1 MRDALTIVGVVVL
14 LYAVT
19 VAAIWWYARRL
30 GEVSTLREAA
40 RFGPDLLGL
49 IRRLLAHG
57 RLSRGTRTGLGLL
70 ALYLVLPIDLVPDV
84 VPLVGWADDV
94 VLVVLVLRA
103 VVRRAG
109 ADVIRAN
116 WPGSP
121 GGLAVLL
128 RLLRLSDRPPPPL
141 A

>member
-1 MRDALTIVGVVVL
+1 MRDLLTILAVVL
-14 LYAVT
+14 ALYALA

-49 IRRLLAHG
+49 IRRLIANG
-57 RLSRGTRTGLGLL
+57 GLSRRARMALGAL
-70 ALYLVLPIDLVPDV
+70 ALYLVLPIDVVPDV
-84 VPLVGWADDV
+84 IPVVGWADDV
-94 VLVVLVLRA
+94 VIVVLVLRA
-103 VVRRAG
+103 VVRRTG
-109 ADVIRAN
+109 AELVRAH

-128 RLLRLSDRPPPPL
+128 RLLRL